1 MFTNFVGIDV
11 SKSKFD
17 LALIKGQDKD
27 HVIQGVFDNTLN
39 GIKSMSK
46 FLEREHKVQLL
57 RDHFLY
63 GVHRC
68 LLLSI
73 NRLLC

>member
-1 MFTNFVGIDV
+1 MGIMFTNFVGIDV

-39 GIKSMSK
+39 
-46 FLEREHKVQLL
+46 
-57 RDHFLY
+57 FLY

-68 LLLSI
+68 LWLSI
-73 NRLLC
+73 N

>member
-27 HVIQGVFDNTLN
+27 HVIQGCQL
-39 GIKSMSK
+39 KSGLCPSCYAK
-46 FLEREHKVQLL
+46 
-57 RDHFLY
+57 
-63 GVHRC
+63 
-68 LLLSI
+68 SI
-73 NRLLC
+73 AK